1 MILEDKPIFNE
12 PLIKI
17 STKKVLPKEVREKNV
32 SFNENPEEITLEK
45 PEEVIENLET
55 LDKDFKVEEDNR

>member
-17 STKKVLPKEVREKNV
+17 SKEKVLPKEVGEKNV
-32 SFNENPEEITLEK
+32 SFNEKPEEITLEK
-45 PEEVIENLET
+45 PVEVVENLET
-55 LDKDFKVEEDNR
+55 VDKDSQVEEDNR

>member
-17 STKKVLPKEVREKNV
+17 STKKVQKKNWREKCF
-32 SFNENPEEITLEK
+32 FNDEP
-45 PEEVIENLET
+45 
-55 LDKDFKVEEDNR
+55 